1 MEPNLKDLGSKIKQA
16 IGIRPTI
23 ELRRMIANEYED
35 VALRKQIIEEAGTD
49 SSRISKVVSKV
60 FFKVQDWLVERIVK
74 TDEILKERFKQTNSD
89 GLKKHYF
96 SSKAELEI

>member
-23 ELRRMIANEYED
+23 ELRRIIANEYGD
-35 VALRKQIIEEAGTD
+35 AALRKQIIEEAGTD
-49 SSRISKVVSKV
+49 TSRIS
-60 FFKVQDWLVERIVK
+60 KVQDWLVERIVK